1 MATNPAAQVL
11 GSAPGVKLS
20 FISVMRELAV
30 CHHPGEDSIPW
41 SRVSRIR
48 DLVSSIEYLVGTIA
62 SRRGEAFQSCMSLQQ
77 CAALSRVMVSAC
89 LTAAPRSSWRNL
101 GGLPSPLFWFESPPP
116 NHSSTKL
123 SRQPHSTLLNTFA
136 LIVCLLNHDCL
147 IFLFSL
153 HELSHTLCP
162 ITLEYP
168 QISPQQEKNFFSP
181 L

>member
-77 CAALSRVMVSAC
+77 CAVLSRMMVSAC

-116 NHSSTKL
+116 NQDYSGKCVC
-123 SRQPHSTLLNTFA
+123 
-136 LIVCLLNHDCL
+136 VCLLMMYGLGLPPNCRVYCEAFYSGSDGV
-147 IFLFSL
+147 IRQFL
-153 HELSHTLCP
+153 
-162 ITLEYP
+162 
-168 QISPQQEKNFFSP
+168 
-181 L
+181 